1 MWLRHRRHVHASG
14 VGRVDAHAGYY
25 ADARAK
31 GHSVEL
37 LITEVLGGVHGS
49 AVKMLRRLERDT
61 KRDGASDGTVYGRSL
76 TAAKG
81 FTSHWL
87 RLISASIAASVG
99 SSITQ
104 WSDTLTQNLLDIGD
118 LADVDAGAA

>member
-1 MWLRHRRHVHASG
+1 
-14 VGRVDAHAGYY
+14 
-25 ADARAK
+25 
-31 GHSVEL
+31 
-37 LITEVLGGVHGS
+37 
-49 AVKMLRRLERDT
+49 MLRRLERDT

-99 SSITQ
+99 ASITQ